1 MKTYRN
7 AIATILTLTFVTA
20 FAGLAAAQGHG
31 MMGGMTPEKQAVM
44 QKLHADY
51 DAATADLRKQLF
63 AKESELNAELYGE
76 KTDDKKVEA
85 LTNDIN
91 ALNAKIFAERIR
103 MHKAMAKEGIMPM
116 GGKGMMDGKGGCP
129 MMEGGMNH
137 GKMGGGMMGGGMMG
151 GGMQHGM
158 MHDMPGNGTAVQAPV
173 DHSAHGA
180 PAQQ

>member
-7 AIATILTLTFVTA
+7 AIATILTLAFVTA

-31 MMGGMTPEKQAVM
+31 MMGGGMKHGAMGGMTPEKQAVM

-51 DAATADLRKQLF
+51 DTATADLRKQLF
-63 AKESELNAELYGE
+63 AKESELNAELYAE
-76 KTDDKKVEA
+76 KTNEKNVEA

-91 ALNAKIFAERIR
+91 ALNAKIFTERVK
-103 MHKAMAKEGIMPM
+103 MHKAMAREGIMPM
-116 GGKGMMDGKGGCP
+116 GGKGMM
-129 MMEGGMNH
+129 GGM
-137 GKMGGGMMGGGMMG
+137 GDCPMMGGGMMG
-151 GGMQHGM
+151 GGMQNGMMGGM
-158 MHDMPGNGTAVQAPV
+158 MHGMPGNGTAGQAPM